1 MRVFNH
7 GPVADSPRIELW
19 LARHA
24 DTAWRAA
31 LRPWVEAGRGRLERA
46 HVIVPTRGQ
55 AQALKLRFLAEKIPL
70 LGVEFLSPG
79 LARKKWVALGAGGDR
94 PAMGRELLLL
104 GLRAAIARRLVG
116 LSPEDAAWGFWK
128 SLQSDPERALDDFD
142 DLLKAGFRSKD
153 FPLVELRGVFG
164 ELTAWVG
171 ACGYGLAAL
180 SAEQAGLSLVAPEA
194 RRIGARA
201 FVHLPGPELWG
212 EFFNMAAYV
221 RRCSD
226 LTVVLPEP
234 ESAAGEKWVAL
245 WEDLLGCEP
254 LPLDAPEPEK
264 TCEAVGALWG
274 GEEGSSAQA
283 RVLVG
288 RTRTEEMDLVAS
300 AITSLLAR
308 GAQSIAVAFPRADAA
323 HLQLARTLKSKGIA
337 FNDLLGTS
345 GAPPVDVQAQRALL
359 TFHERGARLEEL
371 LALWPLL
378 RAIGTTT
385 LSVAQA
391 RRACERSFDDGQSHS
406 VTANLDAWVDHAP
419 EMARIARSLL
429 PVWPC
434 ALTLADAMGRFRAVC
449 AALEL
454 TPPEGWRPLE
464 HFAERCVETLPLAAV
479 VATLASFL
487 PDRQPV
493 ANAAGRGEFARV
505 TLGTR
510 RRLESAAWSHLILT
524 ESNAGT
530 WPERREP
537 SCWLTD
543 EQRTALGA
551 RGRFSLGLPTG
562 EDRAA
567 LERAGYRSLARDTR
581 EEIIFSAALFAEEN
595 PELELAPNSW
605 LERVLWATSDGKDP
619 QAEFVRA
626 VRAVPDRVH
635 AAPEIETWMEI
646 WKGRRDQRRPF
657 DEFFHAG
664 DPAKITPPTLS
675 ARLIE
680 RGVRDPAELWFESVL
695 GVRRIGWEPLVRAR
709 RKALGLRAHELL
721 AAAVQ
726 PQAGPGRFG
735 EMPSQEVAAVTLAAG
750 LRALRSAWPADRY
763 WDSFHAELTRICG
776 ELWDNLYTIE
786 GGRYVAAEVWLPAE
800 ATLDVGGRRIPVTGR
815 IDIVRLDRPAWQ
827 DAQVD
832 IIDFKTGG
840 DAELTSDRMAARGAS
855 LQLGVYLAAARS
867 LGISGGRV
875 WMIKPELGAVTS
887 IELAELPAALAQ
899 LTWLGEALERGVYG
913 ALTPDRSEY
922 APPGLQWPLACTP
935 VPAAILR
942 KKYEATF
949 PRVTGDEEGTDV

>member
-1 MRVFNH
+1 M
-7 GPVADSPRIELW
+7 ADSSPRIELW

-31 LRPWVEAGRGRLERA
+31 LRPWVEAGRGQLKRA

-55 AQALKLRFLAEKIPL
+55 AHALKLRSLAENIPL

-79 LARKKWVALGAGGDR
+79 LARKKWIALGAGGER

-142 DLLKAGFRSKD
+142 DLLKAGFRAQD
-153 FPLVELRGVFG
+153 FPLPELRDVFG
-164 ELTAWVG
+164 ELTAWVES
-171 ACGYGLAAL
+171 CGYGLAAL
-180 SAEQAGLSLVAPEA
+180 AAEQAGLALVPPDAP
-194 RRIGARA
+194 RIGARA

-226 LTVVLPEP
+226 ITVVLPEP
-234 ESAAGEKWVAL
+234 ESAAGEKWVKL

-254 LPLDAPEPEK
+254 LPLDAPEPAR

-274 GEEGSSAQA
+274 GEAGSAAQA

-288 RTRTEEMDLVAS
+288 RTRVDEMVLVAKEI
-300 AITSLLAR
+300 AALLAG
-308 GAQSIAVAFPRADAA
+308 GAEAIGVVFPRADAA
-323 HLQLARTLKSKGIA
+323 HLQLARLLTTKGIA
-337 FNDLLGTS
+337 FSDLLGTA
-345 GAPPVDVQAQRALL
+345 GAPPVEVQAQRALL
-359 TFHERGARLEEL
+359 TFHERGARIEEL
-371 LALWPLL
+371 LAIWPLL

-385 LSVAQA
+385 LPVAEA
-391 RRACERSFDDGQSHS
+391 RRACERSFDDCQSHA
-406 VTANLDAWVDHAP
+406 VTANMGAWSDRTP
-419 EMARIARSLL
+419 ELARVARSLL
-429 PVWPC
+429 PAWPTE
-434 ALTLADAMGRFRAVC
+434 LTLADAMARFRFMC
-449 AALEL
+449 GALEL

-464 HFAERCVETLPLAAV
+464 HFAERCVEPLPLAAV
-479 VATLASFL
+479 VAELASFL

-510 RRLESAAWSHLILT
+510 RRLEGAAWSHLILT

-530 WPERREP
+530 WPERREA

-543 EQRTALGA
+543 EQRTALGE
-551 RGRFSLGLPTG
+551 RGRFSLGLPTS
-562 EDRAA
+562 EERAA
-567 LERAGYRSLARDTR
+567 LERASYRTLARDTR
-581 EEIIFSAALFAEEN
+581 EEIIFSAALFADED

-605 LERVLWATSDGKDP
+605 LERVLWATSGGKDP
-619 QAEFVRA
+619 QAEFVRE
-626 VRAVPDRVH
+626 VRSPSGRAPVS
-635 AAPEIETWMEI
+635 PEIAAWNQV
-646 WKGRRDQRRPF
+646 WAGRRDDRRPF
-657 DEFFHAG
+657 DEYFHAG
-664 DPAKITPPTLS
+664 DPAKITPASLS

-680 RGVRDPAELWFESVL
+680 RGVRDPSELWFEAVL
-695 GVRRIGWEPLVRAR
+695 RVRRTGWEPLVRAR

-726 PQAGPGRFG
+726 PDAGPGRFG
-735 EMPSQEVAAVTLAAG
+735 EMPAKDLAAAKLAAE
-750 LRALRSAWPADRY
+750 LRMLRRTWPADRY

-776 ELWDNLYTIE
+776 ELLDNLYAIE
-786 GGRYVAAEVWLPAE
+786 GGRYVAAEIWLPAE
-800 ATLDVGGRRIPVTGR
+800 ATLDLGARRLPITGR
-815 IDIVRLDRPAWQ
+815 IDLVRLDRPGWAG
-827 DAQVD
+827 AQVD

-840 DAELTSDRMAARGAS
+840 DDALAAGRMAAKGAS
-855 LQLGVYLAAARS
+855 LQLGVYLAAAQS

-875 WMIKPELGAVTS
+875 WMIKPEPGAMTA
-887 IELAELPAALAQ
+887 IDLEGLAAALGK
-899 LTWLGEALERGVYG
+899 LSWLGEAMERGVYG

-922 APPGLQWPLACTP
+922 APPGLAWPLACTP

-942 KKYEATF
+942 RKFAATF
-949 PRVTGDEEGTDV
+949 KQDPGETEGGDE

>member
-1 MRVFNH
+1 MFNH
-7 GPVADSPRIELW
+7 APVADSSPRIELW

-31 LRPWVEAGRGRLERA
+31 LRPWIEAGRGRLERA

-55 AQALKLRFLAEKIPL
+55 AHALKLRFLSENIPL

-79 LARKKWVALGAGGDR
+79 LARKKWIALGAGGER

-116 LSPEDAAWGFWK
+116 LSTEDAAWGFWK

-142 DLLKAGFRSKD
+142 DLLKAGFRAKD
-153 FPLVELRGVFG
+153 FPGPELRGVFG
-164 ELTAWVG
+164 ELTEWVES
-171 ACGYGLAAL
+171 CGYGLAAL
-180 SAEQAGLSLVAPEA
+180 SAEQAGLALVPPDAP
-194 RRIGARA
+194 RIGARA

-226 LTVVLPEP
+226 VTVVLPEP
-234 ESAAGEKWVAL
+234 ESSAGEKWVSL

-254 LPLDAPEPEK
+254 LPLDAPEPAQS
-264 TCEAVGALWG
+264 CEAVGALWG
-274 GEEGSSAQA
+274 GEQGSSTQA

-288 RTRTEEMDLVAS
+288 RTRAEEMTLVAEEI
-300 AITSLLAR
+300 ATLLAR
-308 GAQSIAVAFPRADAA
+308 GADAIAVAFPRADAA
-323 HLQLARTLKSKGIA
+323 HLQLARTLAGKGIA

-359 TFHERGARLEEL
+359 AFHERGARIEEL

-385 LSVAQA
+385 LPVAQA
-391 RRACERSFDDGQSHS
+391 RRACERSFDDCQSHA
-406 VTANLDAWVDHAP
+406 VIANVDAWADRTP
-419 EMARIARSLL
+419 ELARVAQSLL
-429 PVWPC
+429 PAWPSE
-434 ALTLADAMGRFRAVC
+434 LTLADAMARFRAMC
-449 AALEL
+449 AVLEL
-454 TPPEGWRPLE
+454 TPPEGWRPLD
-464 HFAERCVETLPLAAV
+464 HFAERCVEPLPLAAV
-479 VATLASFL
+479 VAVLASFL

-510 RRLESAAWSHLILT
+510 RRLEGAAWSHLILT

-530 WPERREP
+530 WPERREA

-543 EQRTALGA
+543 EQRTALGE

-562 EDRAA
+562 EERSA
-567 LERAGYRSLARDTR
+567 LERAGYRTLARDTR
-581 EEIIFSAALFAEEN
+581 EEIVFSAALFAEED

-605 LERVLWATSDGKDP
+605 LERVLWATSGGKDP

-626 VRAVPDRVH
+626 ARGARSCAPGS
-635 AAPEIETWMEI
+635 PEIDAWNAV
-646 WKGRRDQRRPF
+646 WAGRRDDRRPF
-657 DEFFHAG
+657 DEHFHAG
-664 DPAKITPPTLS
+664 DPAKITPASLS

-680 RGVRDPAELWFESVL
+680 RGVRDPAEIWFEGVL
-695 GVRRIGWEPLVRAR
+695 GVRRTGWEPLVRAR

-726 PQAGPGRFG
+726 PDAGPGRFG
-735 EMPSQEVAAVTLAAG
+735 EMPAREVATAKLAVG
-750 LRALRSAWPADRY
+750 LRALRRAWPADRY

-776 ELWDNLYTIE
+776 ELLSNLYAME

-800 ATLDVGGRRIPVTGR
+800 ATLDVGTRRFPVTGR
-815 IDIVRLDRPAWQ
+815 IDLVRLDRPAWQ
-827 DAQVD
+827 GAQVD

-840 DAELTSDRMAARGAS
+840 DNALTADRMAARGAS
-855 LQLGVYLAAARS
+855 LQLGVYLAAAQS
-867 LGISGGRV
+867 LGIRGGRV
-875 WMIKPELGAVTS
+875 WMIKPEPGAVTA
-887 IELAELPAALAQ
+887 IDLAELPAALGK

-913 ALTPDRSEY
+913 ALTPDRSDY
-922 APPGLQWPLACTP
+922 APPGLLWPLACTP

-942 KKYEATF
+942 RKFALTFKAQAGEAE
-949 PRVTGDEEGTDV
+949 GSDE